1 MMDKEQLKNMIAGR
15 AAKELKDGDVVNLG
29 IGLPT
34 LIPGFLPPGVKVILH
49 SENGI
54 IGMGPAQEGGDD
66 PPGYVVDAGG
76 KPAACM
82 AGGAFIDSSTS
93 FGIIRGGHVDA
104 SFLGAIEVDREGNL
118 ANWIIPGKKVPGMGG
133 AMDLAA
139 GARRVIVV
147 MEHTNKGTP
156 KILERCSLPLTA
168 EKCVDLIITEMGVFE
183 VTPEGLLLKE
193 INDEFTL
200 EQVQEAT
207 GCKLVI
213 PAVIGRMTA

>member
-1 MMDKEQLKNMIAGR
+1 MDKEQLKSVIAGR

-34 LIPGFLPPGVKVILH
+34 LIPGFLPPGVRVILH

-54 IGMGPAQEGGDD
+54 IGMGPALDAGQQQQAF
-66 PPGYVVDAGG
+66 VVDAGG
-76 KPAACM
+76 KPAKCM
-82 AGGAFIDSSTS
+82 AGGAFIDSATS

-168 EKCVDLIITEMGVFE
+168 EKCVDLITTEMGVFE

-193 INDEFTL
+193 INDEYSL
-200 EQVQEAT
+200 EQVKAAT
-207 GCKLVI
+207 GCELLI
-213 PAVIGRMTA
+213 PEAIGKMTE

>member
-1 MMDKEQLKNMIAGR
+1 MDKEQLKNLIAWR

-34 LIPGFLPPGVKVILH
+34 LIPSFLPSGVRVILH

-54 IGMGPAQEGGDD
+54 IGMGPAPDD
-66 PPGYVVDAGG
+66 DREQQGYVVDAGG
-76 KPAACM
+76 KPAKCM
-82 AGGAFIDSSTS
+82 AGGAFIDSATS

-193 INDEFTL
+193 INDEYSL
-200 EQVQEAT
+200 EQVKAAT
-207 GCKLVI
+207 GCELLI
-213 PAVIGRMTA
+213 PEAIGKMTA